1 MPFSVAKAV
10 IMLDGKYGYIDKQG
24 KTIIPPHFDNA
35 WSYKNGLARV
45 ENAGKVGYVDDTGH
59 VVIAPQFK
67 WGQSFQEGL
76 AAVTLDYWDYGY
88 INQYGELVIPAQ
100 YDDARPFS
108 DGLAPVKHQGKWG
121 YVSLD

>member
-1 MPFSVAKAV
+1 M
-10 IMLDGKYGYIDKQG
+10 
-24 KTIIPPHFDNA
+24 
-35 WSYKNGLARV
+35 
-45 ENAGKVGYVDDTGH
+45 GYVDDTGH